1 MNRTRMTSRAA
12 FALLV
17 SLVAGS
23 CAGGGAAPPAPE
35 PFDGDLNTVLQIT
48 ITNQQLEDVRMW
60 LIVDGQRIRLG
71 SLRSQQR
78 DTFYHPMDQIR
89 SVHLEFDVT
98 LGRRCVT
105 TSRSLGPG
113 DSIEAQIPQNLTG
126 FQGVCR

>member
-1 MNRTRMTSRAA
+1 MNHTRLAARAA
-12 FALLV
+12 FALVLGLAL
-17 SLVAGS
+17 SG
-23 CAGGGAAPPAPE
+23 CGGGAAAPPPE
-35 PFDGDLNTVLQIT
+35 PFSGDTDTVLTIT
-48 ITNQQLEDVRMW
+48 VTNQQLDDVRMW

-71 SLRSQQR
+71 SLRSQQT
-78 DTFYHPMDQIR
+78 DTFHHPMDQIR

-113 DSIEAQIPQNLTG
+113 DNIAAEIPSNLTA

>member
-1 MNRTRMTSRAA
+1 MTRAHLAPRLTL
-12 FALLV
+12 ALVLG
-17 SLVAGS
+17 LALGA
-23 CAGGGAAPPAPE
+23 CGGPGVAPPPPE
-35 PFDGDLNTVLQIT
+35 PFDGDVSTVLQIT
-48 ITNQQLEDVRMW
+48 VTNQQLDDVRMW

-78 DTFYHPMDQIR
+78 NTFYHPMDQIR

-98 LGRRCVT
+98 LGQRCVT

-113 DSIEAQIPQNLTG
+113 DQIEAQIPQNLTA